1 MLKRGVLLCYAL
13 PWLAAAQPIT
23 NQFARF
29 DEQIA
34 QTRTLIAETTN
45 TTEKAYW
52 QQRLELLQQDR
63 RNLERRCALDE
74 KERVLTAHQQKQSG
88 ARLRELLRVIG
99 TDTHTPSNELTRAEN
114 ALRMVQ
120 LQRAGAE
127 QARRDLAQANQPDS
141 EQVADLDQ
149 QLRLLDEEASA
160 RIAEREM
167 AEARWRLVTEANR
180 IDELLRT
187 SAINP
192 QVTIRLLREQGQRLT
207 VAHKGRRDAAD
218 LAELNRQRREGIAAA
233 LTLAQEKMAHLEA
246 EQALVSK
253 KNQGVKGWFKTL
265 PLYFSGGAEK
275 KYLARRVMAQQQQ
288 LAAVDTTINL
298 TMQQRDLLE
307 QEVGYLQDERAH
319 LRVRFE
325 QRLLLPV
332 GSLLVLLIGY
342 LLFSRLLV
350 PRWLVRDRQVVGRR
364 LAGYLC
370 IFIGLVVTVTF
381 FFEDLRSVATILGIA
396 SAAVVIALQDMCS
409 AFAGWFVIMSGRK
422 FAVGHR
428 VEIDGQRGDV
438 IDIQLLRTTL
448 LEVDCWLGVDEP
460 TGRIIVVPNSF
471 VFRSKF
477 FNYTYLHPY
486 VWNKLDITVTYET
499 PASEAQALLLRV
511 LEEETREEFAAA
523 RAASRAMEHRYGV
536 PDATYQPKIFSY
548 IADSGVQFRLLFVA
562 HYRRVS
568 STRTRINARIIREF
582 GQDPRLQFAYP
593 TQRHIPTPEHGAL
606 RVTLEKTHAAPA
618 PGQGALPC

>member
-1 MLKRGVLLCYAL
+1 MLRRCMLLLCAL
-13 PWLAAAQPIT
+13 PWLALAQTTT
-23 NQFARF
+23 NQFAQF

-34 QTRTLIAETTN
+34 QARTLITETTN

-63 RNLERRCALDE
+63 RNLEQRIALDE
-74 KERVLTAHQQKQSG
+74 KERLLAARQQKQSG
-88 ARLRELLRVIG
+88 SRLREILRTIG
-99 TDTHTPSNELTRAEN
+99 TDVNTPSNELTRAEN
-114 ALRMVQ
+114 SIRMVQ
-120 LQRAGAE
+120 LQRVSGE
-127 QARRDLAQANQPDS
+127 QARHELSQTGQTNT
-141 EQVADLDQ
+141 EQMADLDQ
-149 QLRLLDEEASA
+149 QLRVLDEELAA
-160 RIAEREM
+160 RIAEREA
-167 AEARWRLVTEANR
+167 AEARWHLVTEANR
-180 IDELLRT
+180 IDEALRGT
-187 SAINP
+187 AINP
-192 QVTIRLLREQGQRLT
+192 QVTIRLLREKQQRLS
-207 VAHKGRRDAAD
+207 ASAKGRQDADDFIA
-218 LAELNRQRREGIAAA
+218 LNRQRREGIAAA
-233 LTLAQEKMAHLEA
+233 LALSQEKVAHLEA

-253 KNQGVKGWFKTL
+253 KNQGMKGWFKTL

-275 KYLARRVMAQQQQ
+275 RYLARRVTLQQQQ
-288 LAAVDTTINL
+288 LAAVDNTINL
-298 TMQQRDLLE
+298 ATQQRDLLDRE
-307 QEVGYLQDERAH
+307 AAYLQEERAS
-319 LRVRFE
+319 LRARFE
-325 QRLLLPV
+325 QRLLLPI
-332 GSLLVLLIGY
+332 GSIILLVATY

-350 PRWLVRDRQVVGRR
+350 PRFMVRDRQVVGRR
-364 LAGYLC
+364 MAGYLC
-370 IFIGLVVTVTF
+370 SFIALVVVVTF

-428 VEIDGQRGDV
+428 VEIDGHRGDV

-448 LEVDCWLGVDEP
+448 LEVDSWLGVDEP

-471 VFRSKF
+471 VFKSKF

-511 LEEETREEFAAA
+511 LEEETREELAAA
-523 RAASRAMEHRYGV
+523 RTASNTMERHYGI

-562 HYRRVS
+562 HYKRVS
-568 STRTRINARIIREF
+568 STRTRINTRIMQEF
-582 GQDPRLQFAYP
+582 AKDPRLQFAYP

-606 RVTLEKTHAAPA
+606 RVAVEKNS
-618 PGQGALPC
+618 

>member
-1 MLKRGVLLCYAL
+1 
-13 PWLAAAQPIT
+13 
-23 NQFARF
+23 
-29 DEQIA
+29 
-34 QTRTLIAETTN
+34 
-45 TTEKAYW
+45 
-52 QQRLELLQQDR
+52 
-63 RNLERRCALDE
+63 
-74 KERVLTAHQQKQSG
+74 
-88 ARLRELLRVIG
+88 
-99 TDTHTPSNELTRAEN
+99 
-114 ALRMVQ
+114 MVQ